1 MQISPA
7 QGINQ
12 AGQDIKILA
21 PYQMLSSL
29 PVTLAQLKAGHCSQ
43 KFKTEIR
50 QLLYPLYCSKKTTK

>member
-1 MQISPA
+1 MQKSAA

-12 AGQDIKILA
+12 VGQYIKVLA

-29 PVTLAQLKAGHCSQ
+29 PVTLAQLKTGHSSQ